1 MKCQKCGAE
10 LVPGHL
16 YCDICG
22 AEYQIVPDFEPEIE
36 NSIAESL
43 SGIQKEIKK
52 NASEREETKSKE
64 KIERIEKAGTP
75 VKLSFGRIFFFVL
88 VFAAGF
94 FLGILKYVGSEAYL
108 EQEARRA
115 VGAEDYHQAAQI
127 YERLRKKDSGNA
139 AWYLKEAECRLALE
153 DKDSAY
159 RLASL
164 AIQAEENTE
173 AAYDFLLSYL
183 KAEENYIEMRQ
194 ILAACKEKAILDK
207 YWEFSGRTPDINYES
222 GSYDHSLFLSFTEGY
237 EGTVYYTLDD
247 QIAYDASLIYEKPIP
262 LGNGSHI
269 LTVVYKNKYGITS
282 DPAVYQYEI
291 TSKIPLAPVVNLEN
305 GTYEEAQY
313 LTVEMEEGTR
323 VFYTTDA
330 TIPTMESR
338 EYTGPIPLPL
348 GKSIFNLVAY
358 NEKGTA
364 GEITQ
369 CQFVLNMKINLSQ
382 EEAKGILIQKLIASG
397 HILDQNG
404 AIEGRYG
411 VFGYFYKYPAG
422 DSDSN
427 YYIFE
432 EHYLENQINNPL
444 GNFYAVDVISG
455 DVYQWVLD
463 TAGQYK
469 KIHF

>member
-10 LVPGHL
+10 MVPGHL

-43 SGIQKEIKK
+43 SGIQKEIKN
-52 NASEREETKSKE
+52 NASEKAETKN
-64 KIERIEKAGTP
+64 IEKKEAAGKP
-75 VKLSFGRIFFFVL
+75 VKPSFGLIFFFVL
-88 VFAAGF
+88 VFAAGMLF
-94 FLGILKYVGSEAYL
+94 GMIKYTGSAAYL
-108 EQEARRA
+108 EQKARSAIRS
-115 VGAEDYHQAAQI
+115 EDYHQAAQL
-127 YERLRKKDSGNA
+127 YERVRKKDPGNA
-139 AWYLKEAECRLALE
+139 DWYLKEAECRLALE

-159 RLASL
+159 RLALL
-164 AIQAEENTE
+164 AIQAEENT
-173 AAYDFLLSYL
+173 ASAYDFLLSYL
-183 KAEENYIEMRQ
+183 QTEENYIEMKQ
-194 ILAACKEKAILDK
+194 ILADCGEETILHK
-207 YWEFSGRTPDINYES
+207 YWEFSGQTPAINYES
-222 GSYDHSLFLSFTEGY
+222 GFYDHSLLLSFAEGY
-237 EGTVYYTLDD
+237 EGTVYYTLDE

-269 LTVVYKNKYGITS
+269 LSVVYENKYGITS

-291 TSKIPLAPVVNLEN
+291 ESEIPLAPLVSLEN
-305 GTYEEAQY
+305 GTYEEAQF
-313 LTVEMEEGTR
+313 LTVEVEEGTR

-338 EYTGPIPLPL
+338 EYTGPIALPL
-348 GKSIFNLVAY
+348 GKTILNLVAY
-358 NEKGTA
+358 NGKGVA

-404 AIEGRYG
+404 ALEDRYG
-411 VFGYFYKYPAG
+411 VFGYFYKYPVS
-422 DSDSN
+422 DSGSN

-463 TAGQYK
+463 TAGEYR